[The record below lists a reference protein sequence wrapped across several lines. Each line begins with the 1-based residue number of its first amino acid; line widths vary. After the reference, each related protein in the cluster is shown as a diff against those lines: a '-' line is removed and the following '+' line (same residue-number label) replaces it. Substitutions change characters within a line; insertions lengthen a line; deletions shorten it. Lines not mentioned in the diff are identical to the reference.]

1 LRPDLTPL
9 TPGFYA
15 DTQGRLHLNMR
26 EFLIA
31 HELPD
36 VPAMRAVAWEE
47 IREIFGGIEIT
58 EIADFI
64 P

>member
-1 LRPDLTPL
+1 
-9 TPGFYA
+9 
-15 DTQGRLHLNMR
+15 MR

-47 IREIFGGIEIT
+47 IREIFGGIEIN
-58 EIADFI
+58 EITG
-64 P
+64 

>member
-1 LRPDLTPL
+1 MRPDLTPL

-15 DTQGRLHLNMR
+15 DAQGRLHLNMR

-31 HELPD
+31 YGMPD
-36 VPAMRAVAWEE
+36 VPEMRAVAWEE

-58 EIADFI
+58 EIAD
-64 P
+64 